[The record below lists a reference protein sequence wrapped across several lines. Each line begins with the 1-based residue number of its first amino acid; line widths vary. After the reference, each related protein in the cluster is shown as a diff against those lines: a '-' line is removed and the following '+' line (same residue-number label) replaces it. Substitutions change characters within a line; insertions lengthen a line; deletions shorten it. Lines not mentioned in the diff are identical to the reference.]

1 MDKVIMILDEDPAFC
16 KIYQKILG
24 QAGYHV
30 MVASG
35 RKSGL
40 SLLTRKNPQAVFTE
54 IKLNGSSD
62 EGICFIEEALLERPN
77 LTIIV
82 VSSEDNAKIINKA
95 LDRGAADYLVKPS
108 PDRIE
113 SPMQKIIETMEEEI
127 RLKTSVEK
135 DGGLAIG
142 PGRMIIGKS
151 QSMWRVYKLIQK
163 VADDRSSALILG
175 ESGAGKEL
183 IAQAI
188 HARKEEQTPFVSI
201 DCGCI
206 PKTLLESELFGVRE
220 NYPGM
225 HNKERLVGKLEVAG
239 AGTLLLDEIGNMNVD
254 LQASLLRVLQEREF
268 RPLGREKP
276 VPLRAQVVAS
286 TNVDLDSAIDEGRFR
301 NDLYYRLNAVKII
314 LPPLHQRKE
323 DIPLLVRY
331 YLDRHEKQSGRK
343 VEVLPQ
349 AMDRLT
355 EYHWPGNIRELFHT
369 LQRALTLYPSRY
381 LASGYFDLPSS
392 PLEGRGVDATAPDD
406 LSLEDLHR
414 LVNGYE
420 KEVLLKTLEGSGW
433 NQTKAAEKLKLTR
446 TNLIWKMK
454 KYGLRKKTD
463 GKPRPNEQ
471 NRYAGSI
478 DG

>member
-16 KIYQKILG
+16 KIYQRILG

-113 SPMQKIIETMEEEI
+113 PPMQKIIETMEDEI

-163 VADDRSSALILG
+163 VADDRSSTLILG

-225 HNKERLVGKLEVAG
+225 HNKEKLVGQLETAG
-239 AGTLLLDEIGNMNVD
+239 AGTLLLDEIGNMPVD

-268 RPLGREKP
+268 RPVGAEKP
-276 VPLRAQVVAS
+276 LSLHAQIVAT
-286 TNVDLDSAIDEGRFR
+286 TNSNLDDAISVGQFR
-301 NDLYYRLNAVKII
+301 EDLYHRLNVIRI
-314 LPPLHQRKE
+314 VLPDLKQRRE
-323 DIPLLVRY
+323 DIPLLVDY
-331 YLDRHEKQSGRK
+331 CLKQHESRLGFRANI
-343 VEVLPQ
+343 LPE
-349 AMDRLT
+349 AMKKLI
-355 EYHWPGNIRELFHT
+355 EYDWPGNVRELFQT
-369 LQRALTLYPSRY
+369 LHRALTIHR
-381 LASGYFDLPSS
+381 SS
-392 PLEGRGVDATAPDD
+392 
-406 LSLEDLHR
+406 H
-414 LVNGYE
+414 
-420 KEVLLKTLEGSGW
+420 
-433 NQTKAAEKLKLTR
+433 Q
-446 TNLIWKMK
+446 
-454 KYGLRKKTD
+454 
-463 GKPRPNEQ
+463 
-471 NRYAGSI
+471 
-478 DG
+478 